1 MQEEKNSPMRPSICA
16 AAMLSLFAI
25 AGGTDAEEHVVQML
39 NKGENGAIAFQ
50 PDLIQAA
57 PGDTIKSVPTDKSY
71 NAENQDASPI

>member
-1 MQEEKNSPMRPSICA
+1 
-16 AAMLSLFAI
+16 
-25 AGGTDAEEHVVQML
+25 ML

-71 NAENQDASPI
+71 NAENQDASPISERCPWTC